1 VRISRE
7 ELLARYQTAEAER
20 DRLKSINLAL
30 QQRLADYLHKR
41 KGADEIPALN
51 QGNERAVIEQTQR
64 YQKYLS
70 EIETLQDHIKHDQI
84 DYELKRNSYEQQ
96 IQKKK
101 ERVEELKS
109 DYVKLVREIA
119 LKAVFSRSG
128 KSISNQEVD
137 TYLTSLRE
145 KEEELIKTR
154 HENIRLK
161 NQLKKRE
168 LQLKSKEELAEGLH
182 MIDFEQLKIEN
193 QTYSEK
199 IEERNE

>member
-1 VRISRE
+1 
-7 ELLARYQTAEAER
+7 
-20 DRLKSINLAL
+20 
-30 QQRLADYLHKR
+30 
-41 KGADEIPALN
+41 
-51 QGNERAVIEQTQR
+51 
-64 YQKYLS
+64 
-70 EIETLQDHIKHDQI
+70 
-84 DYELKRNSYEQQ
+84 
-96 IQKKK
+96 
-101 ERVEELKS
+101 
-109 DYVKLVREIA
+109 
-119 LKAVFSRSG
+119 
-128 KSISNQEVD
+128 EVD

-199 IEERNE
+199 IEERNEELMKLRKKISTTVQILSHIKEKLHFVNEQRLQAAEVLGMKESEVKH

>member
-1 VRISRE
+1 MQGWRSSPK
-7 ELLARYQTAEAER
+7 TF
-20 DRLKSINLAL
+20 AL
-30 QQRLADYLHKR
+30 
-41 KGADEIPALN
+41 
-51 QGNERAVIEQTQR
+51 
-64 YQKYLS
+64 
-70 EIETLQDHIKHDQI
+70 
-84 DYELKRNSYEQQ
+84 
-96 IQKKK
+96 
-101 ERVEELKS
+101 
-109 DYVKLVREIA
+109 
-119 LKAVFSRSG
+119 
-128 KSISNQEVD
+128 EVD

-199 IEERNE
+199 IEERNEELMKLRKKISTTVQILSHIKEKLHFVNEQRLQAAEVLGMKESEVKH